1 MTALL
6 MMESHIGTMGSL
18 LYFVLALRRCVG
30 HPRALL
36 FHPGVGYRVL
46 LTCLGCSGT
55 RRQKLSVTPPGRPAE
70 REKEEYAPGVLGR
83 VAVGVMFFDEVAL
96 ARRQLELRLEALSK
110 EW

>member
-46 LTCLGCSGT
+46 LTCLGCYGT
-55 RRQKLSVTPPGRPAE
+55 RRQMLSVAPPGRPAE
-70 REKEEYAPGVLGR
+70 RKKGKYASGVLGC
-83 VAVGVMFFDEVAL
+83 VAVGVMFLDEG
-96 ARRQLELRLEALSK
+96 ART
-110 EW
+110 